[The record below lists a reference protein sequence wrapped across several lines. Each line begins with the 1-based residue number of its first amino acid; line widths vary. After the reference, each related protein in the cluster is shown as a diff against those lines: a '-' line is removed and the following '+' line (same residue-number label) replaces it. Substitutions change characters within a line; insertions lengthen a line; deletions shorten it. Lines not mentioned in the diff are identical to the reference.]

1 MSGQSLRD
9 LLLYRQR
16 YLLGGGLLI
25 VLTLALVVWQLGGIP
40 PGFSGEEKQ
49 SALISAN
56 LDFETQSF
64 VNLPY
69 HLLQKATL
77 LAFGPDAWG
86 IRLPSVLLALGLVAT
101 TYFLLKSWFRGNMAV
116 IGTVLLATSVYF
128 LMRARLGT
136 PEILYYVWPPL
147 LLLTASMVNISG
159 NAWRLWLLLFTVV
172 AALSLYTPYM
182 IFFLGLFLIVVAT
195 SRAGRLLMAEIDGSA
210 IALSFLTLLVLL
222 APLGYGIYQ
231 NPQSVFDYIGILEA
245 PTTAFLLER
254 LSQIGYLMVG
264 YGAEPGAFYP
274 VLGIPAIILGLYGL
288 YHAVRFI
295 GRIRDAAMVLWLM
308 VALALFVSTP
318 DAPSALLFIPFM
330 LLVILGVRSFINIW
344 YGLFPRNPYAR
355 TAALL
360 PIALLLLVVVGFN
373 YQRYFYGLPRAEN
386 VRATYDSD
394 IMLLQR
400 QLGRE
405 PRVNRLT
412 IVVPSEQEQFIGLL
426 QNHYNLVRVAAPDAP
441 EIDFNGDIIIAE
453 PVFDTLPDEAK
464 QTLAERQV
472 RLLVDDRTGENALR
486 FRSY

>member
-1 MSGQSLRD
+1 MPGQRLRE

-16 YLLGGGLLI
+16 YVVGGALLI
-25 VLTLALVVWQLGGIP
+25 ILTLTLVLWQLGAIP

-49 SALISAN
+49 SAIISTG
-56 LDFETQSF
+56 LSIETESF

-77 LAFGPDAWG
+77 LLFGPDTWG
-86 IRLPSVLLALGLVAT
+86 IRLPSVMLALGSVVAM
-101 TYFLLKSWFRGNMAV
+101 YFLLKSWFRGNMAV
-116 IGTVLLATSVYF
+116 IGTVLFATSVYF

-136 PEILYYVWPPL
+136 PEILYYIWPL
-147 LLLTASMVNISG
+147 LLLLMASLANISG

-182 IFFLGLFLIVVAT
+182 VFFLGLLLIVVAT
-195 SRAGRLLMAEIDGSA
+195 SRAGRLLMAEIDGPA

-222 APLGYGIYQ
+222 APLGYGLYQ
-231 NPQSVFDYIGILEA
+231 NPQSALDYIGTLET
-245 PTTAFLLER
+245 PTTALLLER
-254 LSQIGYLMVG
+254 ITEIGYLMVG
-264 YGAEPGAFYP
+264 YGAEPGSFYP

-295 GRIRDAAMVLWLM
+295 GRIRDAAMVLWLLA
-308 VALALFVSTP
+308 ALALFVSTP
-318 DAPSALLFIPFM
+318 DAPSALLFVPFM
-330 LLVILGVRSFINIW
+330 LLVILGVHSFINIW

-360 PIALLLLVVVGFN
+360 PVALLLLVVVGFN

-386 VRATYDSD
+386 VRETYDND
-394 IMLLQR
+394 ILLLQR

-412 IVVPSEQEQFIGLL
+412 VLVPSEQEQFTALL
-426 QNHYNLVRVAAPDAP
+426 QNHYNLVRVATPDAP

-453 PVFDTLPDEAK
+453 QVFDALPSDTK
-464 QTLAERQV
+464 QTLADREV
-472 RLLVDDRTGENALR
+472 RLLVDNRTGENALR